1 MQEVINIKNIRNHI
15 EANTWQEAIQ
25 EAGNLLIEDN
35 KITQDYVESMIHSV
49 YEMGPYMVLMPGF
62 ALVHAAPSEAVKES
76 SISLI
81 TLKKPVTFG
90 SPNDPVSV
98 ILCLACVDKTSHM
111 NSLQVVAEKL
121 MVEGMIQELANCN
134 SSEELY
140 SLINHN

>member
-1 MQEVINIKNIRNHI
+1 
-15 EANTWQEAIQ
+15 
-25 EAGNLLIEDN
+25 
-35 KITQDYVESMIHSV
+35 
-49 YEMGPYMVLMPGF
+49 
-62 ALVHAAPSEAVKES
+62 ES

-81 TLKKPVTFG
+81 TLKNPVTFG

-111 NSLQVVAEKL
+111 NSLQVIAEKL
-121 MVEGMIQELANCN
+121 MVEGMIQKLANCN